1 MYDSFAYVYDKFME
15 NVPYDQWVEYIQ
27 ALWSHYSLEPQLV
40 LDLACGTGE
49 VTYRLAEKNYDM
61 IGIDISNE
69 MLNVAREKTEKKDLS
84 ILFLEQ
90 DMREFEL
97 YGTVSSIVCICD
109 GLNYLHDE
117 EDLLQVFS
125 LANNYLDPKGLF
137 IFDMNTAY
145 KYEML
150 GQETYTDVQDECAY
164 IWDNY
169 YDEVE
174 HMNEYHL
181 TIFDKE
187 RNGLY
192 RKYEETHYQRAY
204 TKERV
209 CQLLK
214 DAGLQLMAV
223 YDAFTF
229 DEPKE
234 NSERLY
240 FIAREK
246 DKEEN

>member
-1 MYDSFAYVYDKFME
+1 MYSSFAYVYDKFME
-15 NVPYDQWVEYIQ
+15 NVPYDQWVDYIQ
-27 ALWSHYSLEPQLV
+27 ALWSHYNLKPHLV

-49 VTYRLAEKNYDM
+49 ITYRLAQKDFDM
-61 IGIDISNE
+61 IGIDMSFE
-69 MLNVAREKTEKKDLS
+69 MLNVAKEKAEKKDLD

-97 YGTVSSIVCICD
+97 YGTVSSILCICD
-109 GLNYLHDE
+109 GLNYLHDD
-117 EDLLQVFS
+117 EDLLQVFK

-145 KYEML
+145 KYETL
-150 GQETYTDVQDECAY
+150 GEETYTDVQEECAY

-169 YDEVE
+169 YDETD

-181 TIFDKE
+181 TIFSKE
-187 RNGLY
+187 ENGLY
-192 RKYEETHYQRAY
+192 RKYEETHYQKAY
-204 TKERV
+204 TVEKVNE
-209 CQLLK
+209 LLEK
-214 DAGLQLMAV
+214 SGLQPVAV

-229 DEPKE
+229 DEPKK

-240 FIAREK
+240 FVAREK
-246 DKEEN
+246 DKEEK